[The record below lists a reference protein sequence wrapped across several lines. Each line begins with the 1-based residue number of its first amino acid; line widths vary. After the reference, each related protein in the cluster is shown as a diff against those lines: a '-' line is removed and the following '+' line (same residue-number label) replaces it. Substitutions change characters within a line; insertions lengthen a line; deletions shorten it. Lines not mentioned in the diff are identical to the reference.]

1 MREACYTDRVKSCSA
16 FPRRTL
22 KTAGLAGALTTL
34 CACSW
39 FGTHVPPTVPSD
51 HRATLAL
58 LPARLDTVIDRA
70 SQVETLSE
78 DRSPEED
85 QRRAAE
91 AAQAVRS
98 EARRIFSEKIEAGEQ
113 FKLLP
118 FDEVDAAVQEIGL
131 ASGGE
136 PTREQLTT
144 LRDRLKADVIVQPTV
159 LDYGKVRWYWLA
171 GGMLAD
177 MTWETVALGLAT
189 SWHPGAILGNI
200 GFELLTSTPVWFGG
214 GYLFGVVS
222 RPVRVEASAWDPING
237 ESVWGKQEFAVY
249 IWGRLNQLPET
260 ERKKKEVQL
269 YLNLKLAM
277 EELAGS
283 LLDEGL
289 TLPALEKRRRPPP
302 PPESY

>member
-1 MREACYTDRVKSCSA
+1 MFLEKVE
-16 FPRRTL
+16 
-22 KTAGLAGALTTL
+22 
-34 CACSW
+34 
-39 FGTHVPPTVPSD
+39 
-51 HRATLAL
+51 
-58 LPARLDTVIDRA
+58 PA
-70 SQVETLSE
+70 
-78 DRSPEED
+78 
-85 QRRAAE
+85 
-91 AAQAVRS
+91 
-98 EARRIFSEKIEAGEQ
+98 EQ
-113 FKLLP
+113 FRIVPL
-118 FDEVDAAVQEIGL
+118 DEVDVVAQEMKL
-131 ASGGE
+131 AEDHE
-136 PTREQLTT
+136 PTREQLAS

-177 MTWETVALGLAT
+177 MTWESVVIGLAT
-189 SWHPGAILGNI
+189 SWHPGAIFGNI

-237 ESVWGKQEFAVY
+237 ESVWDKEEFAVY
-249 IWGRLNQLPET
+249 LRGRLNRLPEA
-260 ERKKKEVQL
+260 ERKKKEAQL

-289 TLPALEKRRRPPP
+289 TVAELEKRRRPPP